1 MAWSPEQ
8 LANARI
14 IIQVGR
20 QLGATDRD
28 ITIALMAGWQE
39 SGLRNLNYG
48 DRDSIGMFQQRNA
61 WGSRAD
67 RLDPVKSTRMFFLGG
82 AQGQRGLFDFQNRNS
97 WGLGQAAQK
106 VQVSAFPDAYDKWED
121 ESKQLLS
128 ELGGLKALPGEQL
141 PANDPALP
149 IATEPEKP
157 AAAMEA
163 AGLSSP
169 TPEDG
174 TAAGLASSAAPGLES
189 ADEAPQFP
197 DLDETMFLPPSTGE
211 AGGVAG
217 SFEAMFPNNGP
228 IGGVRQRLVDVA
240 KSALGVDYV
249 WGGNDLKTGVD
260 CSGFVQQVF
269 KQFGIDLPRISAA
282 QARSGQRIGIN
293 EAQMGDLI
301 AWNNST
307 RNNGAD
313 HIAISLGNGY
323 IIEAPRPGMGVR
335 IRKLGKNEGDAWGVQ
350 MNI

>member
-61 WGSRAD
+61 WGSRQD

-141 PANDPALP
+141 PAGDSALP
-149 IATEPEKP
+149 VSMEPEKP

-174 TAAGLASSAAPGLES
+174 MAASVASAVAPGLES

-197 DLDETMFLPPSTGE
+197 DLDETAFLPPSTGE

-217 SFEAMFPNNGP
+217 SFEAMFPKGGP
-228 IGGVRQRLVDVA
+228 IGGVRQRVADVA
-240 KSALGVDYV
+240 KSWLGVPYLF
-249 WGGNDLKTGVD
+249 GGNDRSGID
-260 CSGFVQQVF
+260 CSAFVQQVY
-269 KQFGIDLPRISAA
+269 KQFGIELPRISFQ
-282 QARSGQRIGIN
+282 QARSGPRIGIN

-313 HIAISLGNGY
+313 HIAIALGGGY

-335 IRKLGKNEGDAWGVQ
+335 IRKLGKNEGDAWGVR
-350 MNI
+350 MNL